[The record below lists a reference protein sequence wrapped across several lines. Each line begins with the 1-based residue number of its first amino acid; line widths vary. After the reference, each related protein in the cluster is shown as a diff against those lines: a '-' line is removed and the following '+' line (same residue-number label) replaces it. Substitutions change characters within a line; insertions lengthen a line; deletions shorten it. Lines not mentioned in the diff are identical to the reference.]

1 MRQTWKPAIEFR
13 SIDKV
18 IPYTRNV
25 KLHSD
30 SQVVKIAAS
39 IKANGFTQPIVV
51 DKEGVIICG
60 HGRLLG
66 ALHLGMKEVPVVVAD
81 HLDEYEVKAYR
92 IADNKIAEAEWD
104 KEMLGFELG
113 SLDVHGFDLS
123 LTGFDLGELDEFMPK
138 DPGDGSS
145 GAGGEDEDSIPGD
158 VKDLIGGVNR
168 GDIWILG
175 KHRLMCGDSSSI
187 EDVKKLVSD
196 QLMDMLWTDPP
207 YGVSYVE
214 KNKMLNSL
222 KSPKGGLET
231 VIENDNV
238 SVEDLKVILLA
249 AFKNADAVLAD
260 KSCYYVSSPQGGE
273 LGMMMMMMMMMQEA
287 NLYVRHMMIW
297 VKNNPVF
304 SMGRLDYDYQHEP
317 ILFGWSKNR
326 THHKSTQEGQ
336 WKSSVWQLN
345 RENNTVHPTMKPI
358 ALIENSIL
366 NSCPKNGHVLDLF
379 CGSGSTLIACEKTG
393 RHGYGM
399 EIYPHYC
406 GVILRRWAEYTGN
419 DPVRESDG
427 ALWSDVM
434 KMATT

>member
-1 MRQTWKPAIEFR
+1 VKWLPLEKI
-13 SIDKV
+13 
-18 IPYTRNV
+18 IPYARNAKAHPPEQIRKV
-25 KLHSD
+25 ASSIASFGWRVPILLD
-30 SQVVKIAAS
+30 SNNVIVSGHCRYEAS
-39 IKANGFTQPIVV
+39 KSL
-51 DKEGVIICG
+51 G
-60 HGRLLG
+60 H
-66 ALHLGMKEVPVVVAD
+66 KEVPTLTVD
-81 HLDEYEVKAYR
+81 DLDERQIAAFR
-92 IADNKIAEAEWD
+92 IADNKVSESVWD
-104 KEMLGFELG
+104 TDMLKFELG
-113 SLDVHGFDLS
+113 SLDLQGFDLS

-138 DPGDGSS
+138 DPGDGSVGS
-145 GAGGEDEDSIPGD
+145 NGEDEDSIPGD